1 MWYNGMFR
9 PPTDIGMLSL
19 SRRSTRP
26 AVDCTTVARWDIK
39 MGERGG
45 AVIPVVGIWVTDTR
59 VGGKGAIGYEAS
71 GSGLLGPTGVV
82 ERSTGSTE
90 RK

>member
-9 PPTDIGMLSL
+9 PLADIGMLSF

-26 AVDCTTVARWDIK
+26 AVDCMTVARWDIK

-45 AVIPVVGIWVTDTR
+45 AVIPVVGIWATDTR
-59 VGGKGAIGYEAS
+59 VGGREPSVTKPVVPAY
-71 GSGLLGPTGVV
+71 SGLLASSNG
-82 ERSTGSTE
+82 STGSTE
-90 RK
+90 QK